1 MNYKVCF
8 QRLLKENSF
17 LFYLAITMNQTN
29 NENIQRS
36 DNEDELQQN
45 LAILTIQCVQLDE
58 ANRAW
63 QQFQQA
69 QLDNFRNKLQNKLSI
84 DQNLSFDEIA
94 QLIINYLNQLVN
106 ERDHLI
112 QNLHTTEKMTTRKIL
127 LFRYNIH

>member
-1 MNYKVCF
+1 
-8 QRLLKENSF
+8 
-17 LFYLAITMNQTN
+17 MNQTN

-36 DNEDELQQN
+36 DNEDELRQN
-45 LAILTIQCVQLDE
+45 LAILTTQCAQLDE

-69 QLDNFRNKLQNKLSI
+69 QLDNFRNKLQNNLSI

-94 QLIINYLNQLVN
+94 QLIINYLHQLVN
-106 ERDHLI
+106 ERDNLI
-112 QNLHTTEKMTTRKIL
+112 QNLHTTEKIPTRKIL

>member
-1 MNYKVCF
+1 
-8 QRLLKENSF
+8 
-17 LFYLAITMNQTN
+17 MNQTN